1 MKYLTLCFV
10 ALFGGLSLA
19 GQATK
24 EEMLAAPEKTAGVYY
39 AYPAPKEY
47 IATPPPKGYVPFYIS
62 HFGRHGSRFLLAETD
77 YTEVLALMEK
87 AAWTSLAPYL
97 NEGESTVGTKLE
109 ITHDSASPLGIKVW
123 AESEVTEVD
132 RKRIVLKVAAYDE
145 KGLIGQGL
153 HERFIITDD
162 RFLAKA
168 GQKLEG

>member
-1 MKYLTLCFV
+1 MSIPVGIKGRAEDVVRAENTAQAMGSGTLPVF
-10 ALFGGLSLA
+10 S
-19 GQATK
+19 T
-24 EEMLAAPEKTAGVYY
+24 
-39 AYPAPKEY
+39 PAM
-47 IATPPPKGYVPFYIS
+47 T
-62 HFGRHGSRFLLAETD
+62 
-77 YTEVLALMEK
+77 ALMEK